1 MVRKRLYGL
10 LIAAVLVSSAIGGAC
25 VGSEFDVAFA
35 EEVLGEGGGEDGENP
50 DGQPGDDEDG
60 ENPDGQP

>member
-35 EEVLGEGGGEDGENP
+35 EEALGEGGD
-50 DGQPGDDEDG
+50 
-60 ENPDGQP
+60 

>member
-25 VGSEFDVAFA
+25 VGSEVDVVLANEN
-35 EEVLGEGGGEDGENP
+35 EEGIGEETP
-50 DGQPGDDEDG
+50 D
-60 ENPDGQP
+60 